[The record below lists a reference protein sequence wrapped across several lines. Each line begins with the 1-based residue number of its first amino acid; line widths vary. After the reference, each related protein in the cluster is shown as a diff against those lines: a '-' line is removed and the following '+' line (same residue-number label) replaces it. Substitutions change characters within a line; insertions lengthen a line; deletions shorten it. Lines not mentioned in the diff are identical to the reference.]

1 MPEGKMT
8 DMKYEVDNSIIIV
21 GDFNSH
27 HDGQLGGHCWM
38 RLTVKL
44 VNSK

>member
-1 MPEGKMT
+1 M
-8 DMKYEVDNSIIIV
+8 DNSIIIV

-27 HDGQLGGHCWM
+27 RDGQLGGHFWT
-38 RLTVKL
+38 RLTFKL